1 VNALL
6 NHRWGESPAQD
17 RVWAQ
22 VTGLAPG
29 RAVRRLLMALQFQA
43 FVDGSAQPPDG
54 DIVLAGHIAPAEA
67 WAHFAKEWEELLPRA
82 TLAKNGKYHF
92 KMSEMAMRRDGIEKT
107 EPFYRL
113 IEKYAVVSISYRM
126 SLEDF
131 ANAIE
136 RIQSPTGILASL
148 GMSFALFRFE
158 NPFFFIFRCLMDDF
172 HKKGR
177 EAIKHVIPL
186 SETVDFIFDDQ
197 SEKSY
202 ILEGWDDFV
211 SEMPEE
217 ERQYYGAT
225 PRFEN
230 DQDFLPLQAADLWAW
245 WVREWYEEDAF
256 HPPDKMLALD
266 FRKWRGK
273 DRFFYVY
280 ALTEDDIVGAFES
293 MFVGQLALNEAR
305 GSIFR
310 LAKPD
315 ASEE

>member
-1 VNALL
+1 
-6 NHRWGESPAQD
+6 
-17 RVWAQ
+17 
-22 VTGLAPG
+22 
-29 RAVRRLLMALQFQA
+29 MALQFQA
-43 FVDGSAQPPDG
+43 FIDDSARRPAG
-54 DIVLAGHIAPAEA
+54 DIVLAGHIATAEA
-67 WAHFAKEWEELLPRA
+67 WAHFAKEWEELLPLA

-92 KMSEMAMRRDGIEKT
+92 KMSEMARSERGIERT

-113 IEKYAVVSISYRM
+113 IEKYAVASIAYRM

-131 ANAIE
+131 ARAIE
-136 RIQSPTGILASL
+136 RVQSPAGILAQL

-158 NPFFFIFRCLMDDF
+158 NPFFFMFRCLMDDF

-177 EAIKHVIPL
+177 EAVKHVIPL

-202 ILEGWDDFV
+202 ILAGWDDFV

-266 FRKWRGK
+266 FGKWRGK
-273 DRFFYVY
+273 NRFMYVY
-280 ALTEDDIVGAFES
+280 ALTEDD
-293 MFVGQLALNEAR
+293 NR
-305 GSIFR
+305 KR
-310 LAKPD
+310 L
-315 ASEE
+315 